1 MIEVAE
7 AMMMEVMRVVL
18 VEVEVVLMA
27 LLLGM
32 SYWWIYCSD
41 NVIVV
46 ITVQKD
52 SSQPLPSWLR
62 WKMDPVGPHTV
73 ATGRPEKDQQICSEM
88 SHRPRENILKIFPNN
103 PVPFIL
109 SWWASLVVQMVKN
122 LPAMQETLG
131 WEDFMEKG

>member
-73 ATGRPEKDQQICSEM
+73 ATGRPGSPLTDQGYK
-88 SHRPRENILKIFPNN
+88 ENRVCYDAAESAIEPE
-103 PVPFIL
+103 VC
-109 SWWASLVVQMVKN
+109 
-122 LPAMQETLG
+122 
-131 WEDFMEKG
+131 

>member
-1 MIEVAE
+1 
-7 AMMMEVMRVVL
+7 MMMEVMRVVL

-32 SYWWIYCSD
+32 LYWWIYCSD

-73 ATGRPEKDQQICSEM
+73 ATGRPGSPLTDQGYK
-88 SHRPRENILKIFPNN
+88 ENRVCYDAAESAIEPE
-103 PVPFIL
+103 VC
-109 SWWASLVVQMVKN
+109 
-122 LPAMQETLG
+122 
-131 WEDFMEKG
+131 

>member
-1 MIEVAE
+1 MVEVAE

-27 LLLGM
+27 LLVGM
-32 SYWWIYCSD
+32 LYWWIYCSD

-73 ATGRPEKDQQICSEM
+73 ATGRPGSPLTDQGYK
-88 SHRPRENILKIFPNN
+88 ENRVCYDAAESAIEPE
-103 PVPFIL
+103 VC
-109 SWWASLVVQMVKN
+109 
-122 LPAMQETLG
+122 
-131 WEDFMEKG
+131 

>member
-32 SYWWIYCSD
+32 LYWWIYCSD

-73 ATGRPEKDQQICSEM
+73 ATGRPGSPLTDQGYK
-88 SHRPRENILKIFPNN
+88 ENRVCYDAAESAIEPE
-103 PVPFIL
+103 VC
-109 SWWASLVVQMVKN
+109 
-122 LPAMQETLG
+122 
-131 WEDFMEKG
+131 

>member
-1 MIEVAE
+1 
-7 AMMMEVMRVVL
+7 MMMEVMRVVL

-27 LLLGM
+27 LLVGM
-32 SYWWIYCSD
+32 LYWWIYCSD

-73 ATGRPEKDQQICSEM
+73 ATGRPGSPLTDQGYK
-88 SHRPRENILKIFPNN
+88 ENRVCYDAAESAIEPE
-103 PVPFIL
+103 VC
-109 SWWASLVVQMVKN
+109 
-122 LPAMQETLG
+122 
-131 WEDFMEKG
+131 

>member
-1 MIEVAE
+1 MVEVAE

-27 LLLGM
+27 LLVGM
-32 SYWWIYCSD
+32 LYWWIYCSD

-46 ITVQKD
+46 ITAAQKD

-73 ATGRPEKDQQICSEM
+73 ATGRPGSPLTDQGYK
-88 SHRPRENILKIFPNN
+88 ENRVCYDAAESAIEPE
-103 PVPFIL
+103 VC
-109 SWWASLVVQMVKN
+109 
-122 LPAMQETLG
+122 
-131 WEDFMEKG
+131 

>member
-1 MIEVAE
+1 MVEVAE

-32 SYWWIYCSD
+32 LYWWIYCSD

-73 ATGRPEKDQQICSEM
+73 ATGRPGSPLTDQGYK
-88 SHRPRENILKIFPNN
+88 ENRVCYDAAESAIEPE
-103 PVPFIL
+103 VC
-109 SWWASLVVQMVKN
+109 
-122 LPAMQETLG
+122 
-131 WEDFMEKG
+131 